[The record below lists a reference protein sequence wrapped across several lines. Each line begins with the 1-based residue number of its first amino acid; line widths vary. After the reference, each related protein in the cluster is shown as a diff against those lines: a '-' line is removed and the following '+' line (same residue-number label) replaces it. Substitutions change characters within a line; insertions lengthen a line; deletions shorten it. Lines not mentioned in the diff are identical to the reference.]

1 MYIKK
6 FFLNFL
12 FIILIL
18 INSGCRLFNEK
29 LNFTYEGLSEDLLRI
44 EYAELTSRET
54 GLISDYERN
63 IILILEKEET
73 EYVLQEVS
81 KITFK
86 TSYGNPAPVEG
97 KTFIF
102 VYEEYE
108 LWIRQ
113 WCIEYNWFEEYPE
126 DTRRIYF
133 ISKSIELENLVE
145 YIDSEFVQQ

>member
-6 FFLNFL
+6 SFLNFL

-18 INSGCRLFNEK
+18 INSGCRLFTEK
-29 LNFTYEGLSEDLLRI
+29 LNFTYEELSEDLLRV

-102 VYEEYE
+102 VYEKEKWKYKLMISYTLSKRISLKKFILEY
-108 LWIRQ
+108 
-113 WCIEYNWFEEYPE
+113 
-126 DTRRIYF
+126 
-133 ISKSIELENLVE
+133 S
-145 YIDSEFVQQ
+145 

>member
-29 LNFTYEGLSEDLLRI
+29 LNFTYEELSEDLLRV

-63 IILILEKEET
+63 IILILE
-73 EYVLQEVS
+73 
-81 KITFK
+81 I
-86 TSYGNPAPVEG
+86 
-97 KTFIF
+97 
-102 VYEEYE
+102 
-108 LWIRQ
+108 
-113 WCIEYNWFEEYPE
+113 
-126 DTRRIYF
+126 
-133 ISKSIELENLVE
+133 
-145 YIDSEFVQQ
+145 